1 MHTSESLWD
10 SEEIIDTKNLQFFSL
25 CQVMAALHYEYVEYR
40 SCASRFESKHH
51 SNKGREVLSISSGIK
66 LYNGNSAKC
75 VFGRPPS
82 KLNIWCFSD
91 YAIAQAKAARIV
103 KQVKLQYCR
112 QTKQLIVQDHRV
124 QFILSSYK
132 NLFLNNKYLR

>member
-1 MHTSESLWD
+1 MHTSESLWN
-10 SEEIIDTKNLQFFSL
+10 SEDIVDTKALQFFSL
-25 CQVMAALHYEYVEYR
+25 CQVMKALHYEYVEYR

-51 SNKGREVLSISSGIK
+51 SNKGREVLSISSCIK

-82 KLNIWCFSD
+82 KLSIWSFSD
-91 YAIAQAKAARIV
+91 YAVAQAKAARIV

-112 QTKQLIVQDHRV
+112 QTKQLMVQDHRV
-124 QFILSSYK
+124 QFVLSSYK
-132 NLFLNNKYLR
+132 QLFLNNKYLG

>member
-25 CQVMAALHYEYVEYR
+25 CQVMKALNYEYVEYR

-51 SNKGREVLSISSGIK
+51 SNKGREVLSISSCIK

-82 KLNIWCFSD
+82 KLSIWCFSD
-91 YAIAQAKAARIV
+91 YVIAQAKAARIV
-103 KQVKLQYCR
+103 KQIKLQYCR

-124 QFILSSYK
+124 QFILPSYK
-132 NLFLNNKYLR
+132 QLFLGNKYL